1 MERISKNRNQFFL
14 GPNFNQRWISQGHRY
29 LRMRDFDE
37 KNRLGGLYPTS
48 YCGPRE
54 IMMALNEDGKSLK
67 PEQILMTTGSWKD
80 QKKNQRVGDPTPN
93 NPPPHRG
100 FLYDCTIAA
109 NPRTA
114 FIF

>member
-29 LRMRDFDE
+29 LRMPDFDE

-67 PEQILMTTGSWKD
+67 PEPILMTTGTAE
-80 QKKNQRVGDPTPN
+80 QRGLPAV
-93 NPPPHRG
+93 
-100 FLYDCTIAA
+100 
-109 NPRTA
+109 
-114 FIF
+114 